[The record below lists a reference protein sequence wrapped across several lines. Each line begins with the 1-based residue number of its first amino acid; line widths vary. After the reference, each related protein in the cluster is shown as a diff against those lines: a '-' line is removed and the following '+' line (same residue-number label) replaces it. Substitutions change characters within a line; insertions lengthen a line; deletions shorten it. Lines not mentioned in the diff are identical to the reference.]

1 MRTVLLSFQFFLAIA
16 LIASVLLHP
25 AKSDGMAGIGS
36 PAKVFGSQKGAETG
50 LNRITIAIAI
60 LWATTSAVLSLPSFL
75 P

>member
-1 MRTVLLSFQFFLAIA
+1 MRTALLSIQFLLAIA

-50 LNRITIAIAI
+50 LNRLTIVLAI
-60 LWATTSAVLSLPSFL
+60 LWAATSAVLSLPGML